1 VKTLN
6 SYKATILLV
15 IVSIGFFLTYPFNNT
30 FAGGLLSSIFCAAMI
45 GGLADWFGVSAI
57 FRKPLGI
64 PFKTEI
70 IPRNREKIFNALS
83 DMVGEELL
91 TKDNINEMINKNS
104 ISGFFIKYLSENK
117 DNKSLK
123 EVASKIVSDIVWKIS
138 PKETGKLIEGLI
150 KENILKIKISNIIA
164 AAIEVSINK
173 GYDLKIID
181 FIVDELIK
189 LTKTEQAA
197 KLIVKLVE
205 ETMKSY
211 EKGMKR
217 RRFVNSI
224 IFDMILQLSP
234 YEISSQIQNKLIDSL
249 GEFKNPT
256 NQTRVKF
263 MIWIDQKIKE
273 LKSDSVLQE
282 KIENWKA
289 QQINSELDLHSKIA
303 DFIENIRDKN
313 LENSSEVDNLNMKIE
328 GQLNKLIDEFKV
340 NIEWQEKLDYKVKGL
355 MLEFVDNN
363 HSKIGT
369 MVKENLNK
377 FSNDMIV
384 NLIETKV
391 GNDLQMIRI
400 NGSVVGGLVGMMT
413 FLLTFW
419 I

>member
-1 VKTLN
+1 MN
-6 SYKATILLV
+6 YYKATIILV
-15 IVSIGFFLTYPFNNT
+15 IVSIGFFITYPFNNT
-30 FAGGLLSSIFCAAMI
+30 FLGGLLSSTFCAAMI
-45 GGLADWFGVSAI
+45 GGFADWFGVSAL

-104 ISGFFIKYLSENK
+104 ISKLLIKYLSQNK
-117 DNKSLK
+117 EKQQLK
-123 EVASKIVSDIVWKIS
+123 EVIVKIVEDIIWKIN
-138 PKETGKLIEGLI
+138 PEEAGKLLEGLI
-150 KENILKIKISNIIA
+150 KDNILKIKISPIIA
-164 AAIEVSINK
+164 AAGELSIRK
-173 GYDLKIID
+173 GYDEKLIN

-189 LTKTEQAA
+189 LTKTEQGLR
-197 KLIVKLVE
+197 LIVKLVD

-211 EKGMKR
+211 ENGMKR
-217 RRFVNSI
+217 RKFVNTI
-224 IFDMILQLSP
+224 IFDLFFQLSP
-234 YEISSQIQNKLIDSL
+234 QDIAIIIQNKLVNGL
-249 GEFKNPT
+249 EEFKNPR
-256 NQTRVKF
+256 NEAREKF
-263 MIWIDQKIKE
+263 MKWIDEKLVE
-273 LKSDSVLQE
+273 LKSDSALQE

-289 QQINSELDLHSKIA
+289 VKLKDGLELHTKITGV
-303 DFIENIRDKN
+303 IKNIRESN
-313 LENSSEVDNLNMKIE
+313 SENSSPVNNLTEKIE
-328 GQLNKLIDEFKV
+328 EQIDKLIEEFQV
-340 NIEWQEKLDYKVKGL
+340 NLKWQNKLDYKVKGIL
-355 MLEFVDNN
+355 LEFADNN
-363 HSKIGT
+363 HSKIGI

-400 NGSVVGGLVGMMT
+400 NGSVVGGFVGMAV